1 MIAGTQTFI
10 DTGPAVPEKSSRTG
24 AGDQISSRQPRANIA
39 GINPF
44 QTSPCSDGRGRSGRG
59 GGGGGSGSSGSG
71 SRHKGN
77 C

>member
-1 MIAGTQTFI
+1 MIAGTLTFI
-10 DTGPAVPEKSSRTG
+10 DTPPPVPDKSSSTG
-24 AGDQISSRQPRANIA
+24 ARDHISSRQPRANIA

-59 GGGGGSGSSGSG
+59 GGGSGSSGSG